1 MSLTAPHMRQ
11 QGPRAYGPQRTR
23 ARFFL
28 PLPPLE
34 AKLAARALRRQLL
47 DGRAVLAG
55 AASGAA
61 VVVVVVG
68 GGGLL
73 AERAHLAERGL
84 PRDGWSETCTCTCT
98 CTWARAG
105 DSRATTRISISCG
118 TEAHC
123 THDKGSLTSLLT
135 GHAQLTAHKPTR
147 HSAQRIML
155 PGAGAAA
162 MKPFCTAWARSS
174 SAPGEW
180 LRKTALVLLLA
191 PTARRAARQ
200 RV

>member
-1 MSLTAPHMRQ
+1 MSLTAPHTRQ

-84 PRDGWSETCTCTCT
+84 PRDGWSE
-98 CTWARAG
+98 
-105 DSRATTRISISCG
+105 
-118 TEAHC
+118 
-123 THDKGSLTSLLT
+123 
-135 GHAQLTAHKPTR
+135 
-147 HSAQRIML
+147 
-155 PGAGAAA
+155 
-162 MKPFCTAWARSS
+162 
-174 SAPGEW
+174 
-180 LRKTALVLLLA
+180 
-191 PTARRAARQ
+191 RRAEGCAMH
-200 RV
+200 VYSSKYGHSK